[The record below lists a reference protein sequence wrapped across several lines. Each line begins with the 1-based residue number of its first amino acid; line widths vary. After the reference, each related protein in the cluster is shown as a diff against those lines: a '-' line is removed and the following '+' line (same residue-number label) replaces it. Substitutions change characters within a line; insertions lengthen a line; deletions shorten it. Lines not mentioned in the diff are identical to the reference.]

1 MFGSYSNGFIV
12 AQIVAGHMSML
23 FEQTLDDV
31 PAVYRSVIRSDRDLG
46 CYPVTFNKVSGLC
59 FVSSSDQFGAA
70 TRHVYIFE
78 HPSSDNIVL
87 VRARRAA
94 YPDYLPS
101 EEKGDEYIMYSS
113 ISHEG
118 VAQDALN
125 FLLHIE
131 N

>member
-1 MFGSYSNGFIV
+1 MFGSYSSSFIV
-12 AQIVAGHMSML
+12 AQIVANHMSML
-23 FEQTLDDV
+23 FEQTLDDM
-31 PAVYRSVIRSDRDLG
+31 PDLYRETMRSDRDLG

-59 FVSSSDQFGAA
+59 FTCSSDLSGVA
-70 TRHVYIFE
+70 TRHVYVFQ

-101 EEKGDEYIMYSS
+101 EEKGDEYILYSS
-113 ISHEG
+113 ISHG
-118 VAQDALN
+118 AVAQAALN